1 MRLPRESLAFA
12 MSTAAQAV
20 ERVRA
25 GQALPQALDAVFN
38 QTQLSGAS
46 HAGTRGAVQ
55 DIAYRTLR
63 GLGKAQAV
71 LHELAARPP
80 APRIEALLTVALAL
94 LLEDPPA
101 YTDFTI
107 VDQAVRAAAADPKTS
122 QARGMVN
129 AILRRLQRERASLD
143 MVLADDELAQWN
155 YPSWWVEAVRSAWP
169 DAWQRILQAGN
180 VRPPLTLRVDVARVA
195 VADYLQQLTSHE
207 LGGQQV
213 GERAVRLKTP
223 VPVTRIPGFAEG
235 LVSVQDAGAQY
246 AAALLDLQPGQRVL
260 DACAAPGGK
269 SGHILELAPV
279 QLTALDSDA
288 VRLRRIDENLV
299 RLGRSANVIAGDA
312 ARPETWWDGQ
322 PFDRILADVPCSAS
336 GIVRRHPDIRW
347 LRRPE
352 DLPQLQAIQRRI
364 VSALWTTLAP
374 GGKLLYVTCSIFP
387 TEGEHQAQWFETH
400 LQDAIRLQAPGQL
413 LPQAGTSAGLVSD
426 AKTPADADHGVMG
439 DAIAATMGD
448 PIADHDGFYYAL
460 FQKRC

>member
-25 GQALPQALDAVFN
+25 GQALPQALDAIFN
-38 QTQLSGAS
+38 QAQLTGAD

-143 MVLADDELAQWN
+143 MGLADDAVAQWN
-155 YPSWWVEAVRSAWP
+155 YPLWWIDAVRSAWP
-169 DAWQRILQAGN
+169 GDWQRILEAGN
-180 VRPPLTLRVDVARVA
+180 VRPPLTLRVDISRGP
-195 VADYLQQLTSHE
+195 VADYLQRLAAHD
-207 LGGQQV
+207 LGGRQV
-213 GERAVRLKTP
+213 GQQAVRLATP
-223 VPVTRIPGFAEG
+223 VPVTRIPGFADG
-235 LVSVQDAGAQY
+235 LVSVQDAGAQH
-246 AAALLDLQPGQRVL
+246 AALLLDLQPGQRVL

-269 SGHILELAPV
+269 SGHILECAPV

-288 VRLRRIDENLV
+288 ARLRRIDENLA
-299 RLGRSANVIAGDA
+299 RLGRSATVIAGDA
-312 ARPETWWDGQ
+312 GRPETWWDGQ

-352 DLPQLQAIQRRI
+352 DLPQLQAVQRRI

-387 TEGEHQAQWFETH
+387 TEGEQQARWFETH
-400 LQDAIRLQAPGQL
+400 LQDAIRLQAPGQM
-413 LPQAGTSAGLVSD
+413 LPQSGTPGRPDPEARGGAAGNAGGEPS
-426 AKTPADADHGVMG
+426 
-439 DAIAATMGD
+439 
-448 PIADHDGFYYAL
+448 ADHDGFYYAL

>member
-1 MRLPRESLAFA
+1 

-20 ERVRA
+20 ERVRS
-25 GQALPQALDAVFN
+25 GQSLPQALDAVFH
-38 QTQLSGAS
+38 QAQLTGPA
-46 HAGTRGAVQ
+46 HAGTRGAIQ
-55 DIAYRTLR
+55 DTAYRTLR

-80 APRIEALLTVALAL
+80 APRVEALLIVALAL
-94 LLEDPPA
+94 LLEEPLA
-101 YTDFTI
+101 YTEFTI

-143 MVLADDELAQWN
+143 MVLADDEVAHWN
-155 YPSWWVEAVRSAWP
+155 YPAWWVDAVRRAWP
-169 DAWQRILQAGN
+169 DDWQRILDAGN
-180 VRPPLTLRVDVARVA
+180 RRPPLTLRVDVARITVPA
-195 VADYLQQLTSHE
+195 YLQQLAAHG
-207 LGGQQV
+207 LGGQQI
-213 GERAVRLKTP
+213 GEQAVRLDTP
-223 VPVTRIPGFAEG
+223 VPVARIPGFAEG
-235 LVSVQDAGAQY
+235 LVSVQDAGAQH
-246 AAALLDLQPGQRVL
+246 AARLLDLQPGQRVL

-279 QLTALDSDA
+279 ELTALDSDA
-288 VRLRRIDENLV
+288 VRARRIDENLA
-299 RLGRSANVIAGDA
+299 RLGRSARVVTGDA
-312 ARPETWWDGQ
+312 GKPDTWWDGQ

-347 LRRPE
+347 LRRAE
-352 DLPQLQAIQRRI
+352 DLPQLQAVQRRI

-387 TEGEHQAQWFETH
+387 TEGEAQARWFETH

-413 LPQAGTSAGLVSD
+413 LPQSATLAGMPSGRQASAGAECD
-426 AKTPADADHGVMG
+426 AAPG
-439 DAIAATMGD
+439 DAEPAGDHPGDAPVAAAG
-448 PIADHDGFYYAL
+448 ADHDGFYYAL